1 MKFIEL
7 HFRGSKYCLNA
18 DYIVAVNPKE
28 SGEGCDVYMVSDR
41 INEAWNTDES
51 YEEILRMLKEVK

>member
-7 HFRGSKYCLNA
+7 HFRGREYSLNA

-28 SGEGCDVYMVSDR
+28 SNEGCEVYTVGDR
-41 INEAWNTDES
+41 INEAWNADES